1 MTITNTLYQ
10 CAKQQSFQPLLK
22 HRQELEI
29 ALQLLLAV
37 GDKAKEYNEPV
48 DIWLHVEYIADRWMC
63 SSRIAWLL
71 KQLDENENV

>member
-37 GDKAKEYNEPV
+37 GDKVKECKEPDDV
-48 DIWLHVEYIADRWMC
+48 WLHVEYIADRWMC
-63 SSRIAWLL
+63 ASKTAWLL
-71 KQLDENENV
+71 KQLDEIENV

>member
-1 MTITNTLYQ
+1 MIITDTLYQ

-29 ALQLLLAV
+29 ALQLTLAV
-37 GDKAKEYNEPV
+37 GDKVKDYNEPV

-71 KQLDENENV
+71 KQLDEINEV